1 MAELKGDT
9 PQLVREQFAAV
20 ARNYAVS
27 KVHAQGEDLP
37 VILQL
42 ALLSGQERVLDAGCG
57 PGPVTLKL
65 APHTKTVTSVD
76 FTPSMLGVAK
86 ESVAAQNL
94 LNVEFQLSSLEDFAA
109 PAASFDRI
117 VTRYSAHHWP
127 DPLKVLHRF
136 RKTISPGGFLLLC
149 DVMASEIPVLD
160 TFLQAVEILRD
171 PSHVRDH
178 TAQQWQAMCR
188 SAGFKSEIVYRWPLR
203 LEFGSWV
210 ERMATPIERIKA
222 LHQLF
227 EGAGADVKTE
237 FDVAAD
243 YSFTVPC
250 AILRADP
257 V

>member
-1 MAELKGDT
+1 MAEPKGNT
-9 PQLVREQFAAV
+9 PQLVREQFAVV

-42 ALLSGQERVLDAGCG
+42 AQLSGQEALLDAGCG

-65 APHTKTVTSVD
+65 APQARTVTSVD
-76 FTPSMLGVAK
+76 FAPSMLEVAK

-94 LNVEFQLSSLEDFAA
+94 SNVEFQLSSLEDFEA
-109 PAASFDRI
+109 PTASYDRI

-136 RKTISPGGFLLLC
+136 RKTIKPAGFLLLC

-178 TAQQWQAMCR
+178 TASQWQAMCR
-188 SAGFKSEIVYRWPLR
+188 SAGFKSEILHSWPLR
-203 LEFGSWV
+203 LEFGPWV
-210 ERMATPIERIKA
+210 ERMATSFERIQA

-227 EGAGADVKTE
+227 EGAGADVKTAFE
-237 FDVAAD
+237 VAAD

-250 AILRADP
+250 GILRADP
-257 V
+257 D

>member
-1 MAELKGDT
+1 MAELKANT

-42 ALLSGQERVLDAGCG
+42 AQLSGQERVLDAGCG

-65 APHTKTVTSVD
+65 APHAKTVTSVD
-76 FTPSMLGVAK
+76 FTPSMLGVAR
-86 ESVAAQNL
+86 ESAAAQNL
-94 LNVEFQLSSLEDFAA
+94 SNVEFQLSNLEDFAA

-127 DPLKVLHRF
+127 DPLKVLQRF
-136 RKTISPGGFLLLC
+136 RKTICPDGFLLLC

-178 TAQQWQAMCR
+178 TAPQWQAMCR

-203 LEFGSWV
+203 LEFGLWV
-210 ERMATPIERIKA
+210 ERMATPVARIRT

-227 EGAGADVKTE
+227 EGAGADVKTA

-250 AILRADP
+250 GILRADP
-257 V
+257 D

>member
-1 MAELKGDT
+1 MAELKANT

-42 ALLSGQERVLDAGCG
+42 AQLSGQERVLDAGCG

-65 APHTKTVTSVD
+65 APHAKTVTSVD
-76 FTPSMLGVAK
+76 FTPSMLGVAR
-86 ESVAAQNL
+86 ESAAAQNL
-94 LNVEFQLSSLEDFAA
+94 SNVEFQLSNLEDFEA

-136 RKTISPGGFLLLC
+136 RKAISPDGFLLLC

-178 TAQQWQAMCR
+178 TAPQWQAMCR

-203 LEFGSWV
+203 LEFGPWV
-210 ERMATPIERIKA
+210 QRMATPLERISA
-222 LHQLF
+222 LIHLF
-227 EGAGADVKTE
+227 DGAGADVKAA

-243 YSFTVPC
+243 YSFTVSC
-250 AILRADP
+250 GILRADP
-257 V
+257 A